1 MILPSETKR
10 CWVLRLSLSLL
21 KQNGLCDVHFII
33 VLLLKAAAVSGLL
46 SRLDVQNWKSYLIH
60 FPHLLDIIYSLY
72 AIKVL
77 KNNNAVVNG

>member
-33 VLLLKAAAVSGLL
+33 VLLLKAAAVCGLL
-46 SRLDVQNWKSYLIH
+46 SHLDVQN
-60 FPHLLDIIYSLY
+60 
-72 AIKVL
+72 
-77 KNNNAVVNG
+77 